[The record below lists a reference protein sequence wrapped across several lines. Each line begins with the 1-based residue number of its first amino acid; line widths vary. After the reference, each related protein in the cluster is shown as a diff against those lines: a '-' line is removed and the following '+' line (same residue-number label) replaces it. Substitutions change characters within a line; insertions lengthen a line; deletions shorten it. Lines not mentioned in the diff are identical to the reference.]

1 MKFTWNMQTFYR
13 YLWGTIPFP
22 VETNC
27 PHLERLPPF
36 CTTVGHISVPGEFHG
51 RGIDDAMRT
60 GTAAGIYAL
69 RLLQPLLLGARA
81 KGSPRSG
88 RCTVSDW
95 G

>member
-1 MKFTWNMQTFYR
+1 MFQVIFT
-13 YLWGTIPFP
+13 GD
-22 VETNC
+22 
-27 PHLERLPPF
+27 
-36 CTTVGHISVPGEFHG
+36 
-51 RGIDDAMRT
+51 GIDEKMRT
-60 GTAAGIYAL
+60 GTAAVIYAL